1 MAMADNTFDDNEETV
16 VTSRPVG
23 SAAPDSEDDLEATTV
38 VDRSSTIATPVGD
51 DDAEETVIVTRGPVL
66 YAGSDDDD
74 DAAETIVVTGRHAS
88 VDPEETIVVHRPS
101 TDSVD
106 ETVIVDRTLTVETT
120 EDTVVVDRTDESDE
134 TVIVGRGSATTAK
147 RESTMRVLPRRG
159 AGRQITRAPGGAF
172 AERSGVVASGP
183 AVIDTYAPRQLPPPP
198 LGSMSSTF
206 SAQEHRQDAAGI
218 PSVARHS
225 RRVGRIA
232 IAVFAGSFVIS
243 AVGLIAIVVVIIR
256 G

>member
-1 MAMADNTFDDNEETV
+1 MADNTFDDNEETV
-16 VTSRPVG
+16 VSPRTLG
-23 SAAPDSEDDLEATTV
+23 TTAADSEDDLEATTV
-38 VDRSSTIATPVGD
+38 VERNTTIGAVSSD
-51 DDAEETVIVTRGPVL
+51 DDAEETVIVTRGPAPHV
-66 YAGSDDDD
+66 
-74 DAAETIVVTGRHAS
+74 DADHDVDETVVVTGRTISDDA
-88 VDPEETIVVHRPS
+88 EETVVVHRPS
-101 TDSVD
+101 GDSVD
-106 ETVIVDRTLTVETT
+106 ETVIVDRTQTIETT
-120 EDTVVVDRTDESDE
+120 EDTIIVDRTDDSDE
-134 TVIVGRGSATTAK
+134 TVIVGRASATTAK
-147 RESTMRVLPRRG
+147 RESSLRVLPRRG
-159 AGRQITRAPGGAF
+159 ASRQITRAPGGAL

-206 SAQEHRQDAAGI
+206 SAHEQRQHAAGM

-243 AVGLIAIVVVIIR
+243 AVGLIAIVVVLIR